1 MKSKLAMII
10 WAGAVAFNAQATP
23 VTSTDWGEHG
33 AVMTASVKPIGWF
46 DNIFS
51 FTLAVAGDLSSSA
64 VSDNPHRPTDLKGG
78 RVSLFSDLSGVES
91 LLGDYDFDGAS
102 GNTTHNFG
110 SLDAG
115 DYHYL
120 VSGMGTGANG
130 GAYTIRSEFSDTPAD
145 SVTRAAADDAIGALA
160 TPLPE
165 PGSVT
170 LVLAA
175 LLALGWVASARPA
188 HRQD

>member
-10 WAGAVAFNAQATP
+10 WAGAAAFSAQASPLTG
-23 VTSTDWGEHG
+23 TDWGQHDEFE
-33 AVMTASVKPIGWF
+33 TASINPIGWF
-46 DNIFS
+46 DNTVS
-51 FTLAVAGDLSSSA
+51 FTLTVAGYLSSSA

-78 RVSLFSDLSGVES
+78 RVSLFSDRAGADSS
-91 LLGDYDFDGAS
+91 LGDYDFNGAP
-102 GNTTHNFG
+102 TAYNFEQLLEVG
-110 SLDAG
+110 A
-115 DYHYL
+115 YHYL

-145 SVTRAAADDAIGALA
+145 SVARAAADDAIGALA

-175 LLALGWVASARPA
+175 LLALGWVVSARPA